1 MVKRASLQVTQSQ
14 SYCKYHSI
22 DFTCKKS
29 SYKTDSHVLPMSYP
43 VLWQPEV
50 TPSLLDG
57 TPLCD
62 RLTLPPAPCPLPP
75 VPCPHPL
82 YSTQRCKITISLL
95 ILYFCVERC
104 AVTVKLRIQHS
115 ELGQYSLNAQL
126 FILKPA
132 QICHNQPS
140 DLCSNEHYT

>member
-1 MVKRASLQVTQSQ
+1 MAKKASLQVTQSQ

-50 TPSLLDG
+50 TPSFLDG

-62 RLTLPPAPCPLPP
+62 RLTLPAAPSPTPSTLP
-75 VPCPHPL
+75 
-82 YSTQRCKITISLL
+82 KD
-95 ILYFCVERC
+95 
-104 AVTVKLRIQHS
+104 AKL
-115 ELGQYSLNAQL
+115 
-126 FILKPA
+126 
-132 QICHNQPS
+132 PS
-140 DLCSNEHYT
+140 AF

>member
-1 MVKRASLQVTQSQ
+1 MVKKASLQVTQSQ

-50 TPSLLDG
+50 TPSFLDG

-62 RLTLPPAPCPLPP
+62 RLTLPPARCPL
-75 VPCPHPL
+75 PHPL

-95 ILYFCVERC
+95 ILQFWVC
-104 AVTVKLRIQHS
+104 AVTVKLRIQHG
-115 ELGQYSLNAQL
+115 ELGQYSLNAHL
-126 FILKPA
+126 FIWKPA

-140 DLCSNEHYT
+140 DLCSNAHYT

>member
-22 DFTCKKS
+22 DFTCQKS

-62 RLTLPPAPCPLPP
+62 RLTLPPAPAPYPAPL
-75 VPCPHPL
+75 L
-82 YSTQRCKITISLL
+82 YPKMQN
-95 ILYFCVERC
+95 Y
-104 AVTVKLRIQHS
+104 H
-115 ELGQYSLNAQL
+115 
-126 FILKPA
+126 
-132 QICHNQPS
+132 QPS
-140 DLCSNEHYT
+140 NFVVLGKEMCCDSKAKNTTW

>member
-62 RLTLPPAPCPLPP
+62 RLTLPPPPLL
-75 VPCPHPL
+75 H
-82 YSTQRCKITISLL
+82 QRCKITISLL
-95 ILYFCVERC
+95 ILQFWVERC
-104 AVTVKLRIQHS
+104 AVTVKLRIQHG

>member
-62 RLTLPPAPCPLPP
+62 MLTLPPAPCSLPP
-75 VPCPHPL
+75 PPLLHPKMQN
-82 YSTQRCKITISLL
+82 Y
-95 ILYFCVERC
+95 
-104 AVTVKLRIQHS
+104 H
-115 ELGQYSLNAQL
+115 
-126 FILKPA
+126 
-132 QICHNQPS
+132 QPS
-140 DLCSNEHYT
+140 NFVVLGREMCCDSKAKNTTRPVPFKRTTFHLETSPDLS